1 MLTARSAEGDV
12 SPGYERHRP
21 EKTLL
26 YQVIE
31 QHYPDFLS
39 EMEAQ
44 DRPLPNYVQ
53 DEFEAFL
60 ECGRLENGV
69 LRRV

>member
-1 MLTARSAEGDV
+1 MLSARGAEGNA
-12 SPGYERHRP
+12 SPGYERHQP

-26 YQVIE
+26 YQIIK

-44 DRPLPNYVQ
+44 DRPLPGYVQ
-53 DEFEAFL
+53 DEFEGFL
-60 ECGRLENGV
+60 ECGRLENGF
-69 LRRV
+69 LRRL